1 MMEATMTLTRRNW
14 LATSSVLAVAP
25 LLGLPRSAFAAAAI
39 GRPAPDFTATDSY
52 GQTVKLADL
61 RGKIVV
67 LEWTNDGCPFVG
79 KWYRSGA
86 MQQLQRDATGQGAIW
101 LSVISSAPGEQGY
114 ADAGR
119 ANELTKSR
127 AAAPT
132 HVLLDPQGGLGHLYG
147 AETTPHIFV
156 ITPAGTLVYMGGA
169 DSIASTSIADMARAE
184 PYAREAI
191 VAVVQNKPVQH
202 AVTRPYGCTV
212 KYAA

>member
-1 MMEATMTLTRRNW
+1 MTLTRRNW
-14 LATSSVLAVAP
+14 LTLTSVLAVP
-25 LLGLPRSAFAAAAI
+25 SLVGLPHRAFAVATV
-39 GRPAPDFTATDSY
+39 GRPAPDFIATDSY

-61 RGKIVV
+61 RGKVVV

-114 ADAGR
+114 ADGRR
-119 ANELTKSR
+119 ANQLTQSR

-132 HVLLDPQGGLGHLYG
+132 HVLLDPQGALGHLYG

-156 ITPAGTLVYMGGA
+156 ITPAGVLVYMGGA
-169 DSIASTSIADMARAE
+169 DSIPSTRIEDLARAE

-191 VAVVQNKPVQH
+191 LAVLQNRTVQH

>member
-1 MMEATMTLTRRNW
+1 MTLTRRNW
-14 LATSSVLAVAP
+14 LTLTALLAGPSLA
-25 LLGLPRSAFAAAAI
+25 GMPRSAHAAASI
-39 GRPAPDFTATDSY
+39 GKPAPDFTATDSY
-52 GQTVKLADL
+52 GQTVKLGDL
-61 RGKIVV
+61 RGKVVV

-86 MQQLQRDATGQGAIW
+86 MQQLQRDATSRGAVW

-114 ADAGR
+114 ADAAR
-119 ANELTKSR
+119 ANELTQSR
-127 AAAPT
+127 GAAPT
-132 HVLLDPQGGLGHLYG
+132 HVLLDPKGTLGHLYG

-156 ITPAGTLVYMGGA
+156 ITPAGKLAYMGGA
-169 DSIASTSIADMARAE
+169 DSIATTDIADMARAE

-191 VAVVQNKPVQH
+191 FAVLQNQPVLR